1 MQYIFD
7 SKSIALAYI
16 PGQRPA
22 LDRFRVAL
30 RCPKLDL
37 IANMRSGEVAFE
49 WGVNQDFLVDVG
61 FPWHS
66 EGGYDWFR
74 SFSVPAGIY
83 EAKFGFY
90 VEKRTYVAPD
100 GVVGFGAGFALY
112 AGYFW
117 GGGNGVAWLRAG
129 IGVFAILEGHIFFNT
144 TAVAKSIGDLKDVVE
159 RVDIVGVIGI
169 LAYGEGGIDYW
180 VISAR
185 FRVYAQAS
193 VTCQISL
200 ARRQPTAISY
210 TTEMAVGYSAS
221 VRIGCGFFSWTF
233 SVSGSLTIGVSGRLL
248 LG

>member
-1 MQYIFD
+1 M
-7 SKSIALAYI
+7 
-16 PGQRPA
+16 
-22 LDRFRVAL
+22 
-30 RCPKLDL
+30 
-37 IANMRSGEVAFE
+37 
-49 WGVNQDFLVDVG
+49 
-61 FPWHS
+61 
-66 EGGYDWFR
+66 
-74 SFSVPAGIY
+74 
-83 EAKFGFY
+83 
-90 VEKRTYVAPD
+90 
-100 GVVGFGAGFALY
+100 
-112 AGYFW
+112 
-117 GGGNGVAWLRAG
+117 
-129 IGVFAILEGHIFFNT
+129 FAILEGHIFFNT